1 MAPQPGRRAVVRV
14 PVATLWTA
22 PEAVRPIDCPALAGS
37 PDVAAWIAGMDR
49 DQLVGDCVLTQLLLG
64 EPVRVTET
72 RPDGWV
78 RVVALGQPAAKL
90 GADGYPGWLRA
101 AHLADPADAGPS
113 STHPADAGPALS
125 GTAPAGPAATGTSGP
140 GPSGPGPSGSGPSGS
155 GLSGPVPAGTGSA
168 GSGSGPAGT
177 GSAAHRPLTVD
188 VAHTALRAG
197 PDGDAA
203 LTGVVLGTRLTPA
216 GPAVDGRR
224 PVRVPGRADPLW
236 ATEDDL
242 VPLPAERP
250 EAEKVLAVAERL
262 RDLVYVWGGMST
274 DGIDCSGL
282 VHLAWRRYGI
292 TLPRDADDQ
301 AAATSRV
308 PLDAERP
315 GDLYFFAR
323 PGRRI
328 HHVGIVSA
336 EPRGGRRRMLHA
348 CYLTRRVVEEEL
360 PADRTAT
367 LVGAHRV

>member
-1 MAPQPGRRAVVRV
+1 MAPQPGHRAVVRV

-101 AHLADPADAGPS
+101 AHLADADPSSPDPADVAAAGSAP
-113 STHPADAGPALS
+113 S
-125 GTAPAGPAATGTSGP
+125 GTTPAGPVGT
-140 GPSGPGPSGSGPSGS
+140 GPSGPGPAGSSP
-155 GLSGPVPAGTGSA
+155 
-168 GSGSGPAGT
+168 SGSGPAGT
-177 GSAAHRPLTVD
+177 SPSGSGSATADGPLTVD
-188 VAHTALRAG
+188 VARTALRAE
-197 PDGDAA
+197 PDGDAT

-250 EAEKVLAVAERL
+250 EAENVLAVAERL

-282 VHLAWRRYGI
+282 VHLAWRRYGV

-323 PGRRI
+323 PGRHI